1 MLRFTKAKTAEN
13 VKTTASEKGLAEA
26 IGLTTTASKIAAVA
40 VLGVVAALVA
50 LKIGLSVVNE
60 ARRQEIEYN

>member
-1 MLRFTKAKTAEN
+1 
-13 VKTTASEKGLAEA
+13 VKEAASEKGLAEA

-50 LKIGLSVVNE
+50 LKIGLSVANE